1 MGKVIALQLPED
13 VLVEALR
20 RLPEDRRR
28 ELLRRLMETEA
39 LKPRWV
45 PAAELGRLI
54 GLVSLGGDAVQDT
67 EALYN
72 G

>member
-1 MGKVIALQLPED
+1 MGSMITVQMPED

-20 RLPEDRRR
+20 RLPEGRRR
-28 ELLRRLMETEA
+28 AILRQLMGLEG

-45 PAAELGRLI
+45 PVAELGRLI

>member
-1 MGKVIALQLPED
+1 VGKVIALQLPED

-20 RLPEDRRR
+20 RLPEGRRR
-28 ELLRRLMETEA
+28 ELLRRLMEAEA

-67 EALYN
+67 EALYDD
-72 G
+72 